1 MRRYAPALA
10 LLTGLPLRA
19 ADPHMTAAERAK
31 VLKWLDESRQ
41 EFLAAIEPV
50 NDAQWRWKPA
60 PEKWSV
66 GECAEHIVIAEA
78 SMFQKVQDALAAP
91 ANPAWEEKTKGKTE
105 MIEMVMAPRLG
116 RVSAPE
122 PLVPKGEMT
131 KAQLKARFEEQRA
144 RFVTFARETEAP
156 LKEHTAEHPFAMFN
170 PLNAYQWL
178 IYAPL
183 HTMRHDKQIA
193 EVKAAGGYPASAP

>member
-1 MRRYAPALA
+1 VKRRALA
-10 LLTGLPLRA
+10 LAGLLFIGLPLFA

-41 EFLAAIEPV
+41 EFLAAIEGV
-50 NDAQWRWKPA
+50 SDAQWRWKPA

-66 GECAEHIVIAEA
+66 GECAEHIVTAEA
-78 SMFQKVQDALAAP
+78 SMFQKIREALAAP

-122 PLVPKGEMT
+122 PLVPKGDMT
-131 KAQLKARFEEQRA
+131 KAQVKARFEEQRTA
-144 RFVTFARETEAP
+144 LVKFARETDAP

-178 IYAPL
+178 ICAPL

-193 EVKAAGGYPASAP
+193 EVKATAGYPQ

>member
-1 MRRYAPALA
+1 MSLRTLALA
-10 LLTGLPLRA
+10 LLIAVPLRA
-19 ADPHMTAAERAK
+19 ADPHITAEERSK
-31 VLKWLDESRQ
+31 VVKWLDESRQ
-41 EFLAAIEPV
+41 EFLAAIDGV
-50 NDAQWRWKPA
+50 SDAQWRWKPA

-66 GECAEHIVIAEA
+66 GEVAEHIVVAEG
-78 SMFQKVQDALAAP
+78 SMFQKVQSALAAP
-91 ANPAWEEKTKGKTE
+91 ANAAWEQQTKGKTE

-122 PLVPKGEMT
+122 PLVPKGDMT
-131 KAQLKARFEEQRA
+131 KAQVKTRFEEQRIA
-144 RFVTFARETEAP
+144 MLKFARETNAA

-170 PLNAYQWL
+170 PLSAYQWL

-193 EVKAAGGYPASAP
+193 EVKATAGYPK

>member
-1 MRRYAPALA
+1 MALA
-10 LLTGLPLRA
+10 LGFPLFA
-19 ADPHMTAAERAK
+19 ADPHMTDVERARA
-31 VLKWLDESRQ
+31 LKYLEDSGA
-41 EFLAAIEPV
+41 EFLGAIDGV

-66 GECAEHIVIAEA
+66 GECAEHVVLAEGA
-78 SMFQKVQDALAAP
+78 MFQKIQDALAAP
-91 ANPAWEEKTKGKTE
+91 ANTAWEEKTRGKTE
-105 MIEMVMAPRLG
+105 IIEMVMAPRMG

-122 PLVPKGEMT
+122 PLVPTGGLT
-131 KAQLKARFEEQRA
+131 KAEVKARFERQRA
-144 RFVTFARETEAP
+144 VFVKFAREAQAP

-193 EVKAAGGYPASAP
+193 EVKTTAGYPK